1 MIAVGQ
7 RVPPAL
13 AAVEVL
19 DLDERPRV
27 LATTWSAR
35 DVVLVYVRHF
45 ACIGCA
51 EHLDVLRPRL
61 AELAQLEVDVVVVG
75 SGTPE
80 QLAAFVEREHLA
92 RPGVHCFTD
101 PTLAAYRA
109 AGFVRSRWSTFGPRA
124 LGQSVRAFLHG
135 HRNGRPQGD
144 LLQQGGTLYVRRGG
158 EVAFYHRAVSLGDH
172 GRIADVVD
180 IALAA
185 RALEASA

>member
-7 RVPPAL
+7 RVVSGF

-19 DLDERPRV
+19 DPGGRPRA

-35 DVVLVYVRHF
+35 DVVLVCLRHF

-51 EHLDVLRPRL
+51 EQLDVLRPRL
-61 AELAQLEVDVVVVG
+61 AELEQLRVDVVIVG

-92 RPGVHCFTD
+92 WPHVHCFTD
-101 PTLAAYRA
+101 PSLATYRA
-109 AGFVRSRWSTFGPRA
+109 AGFVRSWWSTFGARA
-124 LGQSVRAFLHG
+124 LGQSVRAWLHG
-135 HRNGRPQGD
+135 HRNGRAQGD

-158 EVAFYHRAVSLGDH
+158 EVAFCHRAVSLGDH
-172 GRIADVVD
+172 ARIADVVD